1 MLPFHTTQVQS
12 VCCSH
17 WDILRKVVD
26 GELSVKVLLQLFF
39 YFLVLIFQPIAF
51 QPYNANS
58 YKRSRNKCCNCLSGI
73 YKLSFLNCSAFHPT
87 IGRSRYYCVG
97 KIQASHIYCLAAFD
111 LPRLP
116 KSVQPFADSLK
127 RLHELSP
134 YYFSSIIR
142 EKSGKSA
149 LQWIGNITMIFSR
162 QYLKCSDMSI
172 KEIADCLNF
181 PDQSSFARYFKHH
194 EGCSPMEFRNRRL
207 QD

>member
-1 MLPFHTTQVQS
+1 M
-12 VCCSH
+12 
-17 WDILRKVVD
+17 
-26 GELSVKVLLQLFF
+26 
-39 YFLVLIFQPIAF
+39 
-51 QPYNANS
+51 
-58 YKRSRNKCCNCLSGI
+58 
-73 YKLSFLNCSAFHPT
+73 
-87 IGRSRYYCVG
+87 
-97 KIQASHIYCLAAFD
+97 
-111 LPRLP
+111 
-116 KSVQPFADSLK
+116 QPFADSLK

-181 PDQSSFARYFKHH
+181 PDQSYFTRYFKHH